1 MILIYLII
9 TPIFSYYYIYC
20 MYKIIKYENP
30 LLNKNFPMKFLRFLF
45 KRNICEI
52 KEKYKI

>member
-1 MILIYLII
+1 
-9 TPIFSYYYIYC
+9 
-20 MYKIIKYENP
+20 MYKIINYENP

-52 KEKYKI
+52 KEKYKNLKLFSTNNLEFIFFSFD

>member
-1 MILIYLII
+1 
-9 TPIFSYYYIYC
+9 